1 MPPSTTASSSDPAG
15 GAYGQTALPGGI
27 AAGERGPF
35 FPAPRA
41 GPGYG
46 PGKALRAAQPG
57 GGAAGAYS
65 FGGMIL
71 AVPSTTQVLS
81 WSVQTVRSTA
91 LFLAGSSCSTVT
103 VAVMVSPMRTGAR
116 KDSSCPT

>member
-1 MPPSTTASSSDPAG
+1 MTPPFPGG

-35 FPAPRA
+35 FPAPIFPAPRA

-71 AVPSTTQVLS
+71 AVPSTTQVPS

-91 LFLAGSSCSTVT
+91 LFLPGSSCSTVT